1 MAQSA
6 LQTCEICMGGSGTD
20 FCLICEQYFCTSCK
34 SLHKRMKVTKNHE
47 FQSGENVV
55 PEVKLRCNE
64 HKEDFPF
71 VCDNCDISI
80 CMRCVTGKHKGH
92 TVSNMKESIDEL
104 RTTFRKEM
112 DTKLNVIQTSRKQVE
127 TGLTTFDL
135 SVTSVIN
142 EIKEE
147 GSKIKE
153 MVDRHIDKM
162 IGTLRQKAQHEKE
175 SRTKMLLDYKQQL
188 EKAKEIEKSE
198 HKTQQ
203 SRDDASTIQHLKTL
217 NDELSKLSVVSLPDL
232 PSIKYSHKKVTDS
245 DIDQLIGT
253 HSLRYVHVIEII
265 TINLYYYYKY

>member
-1 MAQSA
+1 
-6 LQTCEICMGGSGTD
+6 
-20 FCLICEQYFCTSCK
+20 
-34 SLHKRMKVTKNHE
+34 MKVTKNHE

-64 HKEDFPF
+64 HKEDFLF

>member
-6 LQTCEICMGGSGTD
+6 LKICEICMSGSGTNC
-20 FCLICEQYFCTSCK
+20 CLDCEQYFCMNCK
-34 SLHKRMKVTKNHE
+34 IFHKRQKGTTNHE
-47 FQSGENVV
+47 FQSAENVV

-64 HKEDFPF
+64 HKEDCVF

-104 RTTFRKEM
+104 RKTFRKEM
-112 DTKLNVIQTSRKQVE
+112 NTKLNVIQTSRKQVE

-135 SVTSVIN
+135 SVASVIN
-142 EIKEE
+142 DIKEE
-147 GSKIKE
+147 GSTIKA
-153 MVDRHIDKM
+153 MVDRHTDKM
-162 IGTLRQKAQHEKE
+162 IATLRQNAQHEKE
-175 SRTKMLLDYKQQL
+175 SLTKTLADYKQQL
-188 EKAKEIEKSE
+188 EKAKEIEKRE

-217 NDELSKLSVVSLPDL
+217 NGELSKLSVVPLPHA
-232 PSIKYSHKKVTDS
+232 PSIKYSHKKVTGS

-253 HSLRYVHVIEII
+253 YSLRYVYVIEII
-265 TINLYYYYKY
+265 TRNVYYKY